1 MAFAI
6 DPVNCILNLTHN
18 LVFVLGVE
26 VFRLLFVTLKVIVS
40 ELVAVGLK
48 VASQFL
54 GLENEL
60 IIFLHLDLIL
70 YKLLPVIWGQSI

>member
-1 MAFAI
+1 MAFVI
-6 DPVNCILNLTHN
+6 DPVNCVLNLTHN

-26 VFRLLFVTLKVIVS
+26 VFGLLFVTLKVIVS

-48 VASQFL
+48 VASEFL